1 MNDRMMK
8 AVLHDRYGGPDV
20 LYVGRVPRPEPG
32 AGEVLV
38 KVHAF
43 SVNGG
48 ELSARA
54 GRLRLLTGR
63 SFPSGS
69 VWTSPARSPP
79 WAPGSPAGPWATA
92 SGASSAAPR
101 DSAARPST

>member
-1 MNDRMMK
+1 MMK

-32 AGEVLV
+32 PGEVLV

-48 ELSARA
+48 ELAARS
-54 GRLRLLTGR
+54 GRLRLLLGRRFPRRVGLDFTGEVAER
-63 SFPSGS
+63 GAGVTRF
-69 VWTSPARSPP
+69 
-79 WAPGSPAGPWATA
+79 APGDRVWGSWGGPP
-92 SGASSAAPR
+92 GPAAP
-101 DSAARPST
+101 PST